1 MNSFL
6 ETSKLTWDA
15 SRDLGPYLLVLEKAR
30 WGARVADGIKAIRIL
45 GGVPTTSE
53 REVMATLGL
62 SIFKMLKGA

>member
-6 ETSKLTWDA
+6 ETSRLTWDA

-30 WGARVADGIKAIRIL
+30 WAAGVAGGIMAIRNSGRRTYNI
-45 GGVPTTSE
+45 
-53 REVMATLGL
+53 REGSDGHPGF

>member
-30 WGARVADGIKAIRIL
+30 WGARVADGIKAIRNPGRRTYNI
-45 GGVPTTSE
+45 
-53 REVMATLGL
+53 REG
-62 SIFKMLKGA
+62 SDGHP